1 MDQDYWKLLVVG
13 DEDVYASIRHMLL
26 EARQGKHLLDWA
38 STYEVGLKML
48 QEGSY
53 DTVLLDAGLEQH
65 NGTDLACEAI
75 KSGAHLPV
83 IKLTD
88 QESNEEDLEAV
99 QAGVALYLSKS
110 EISPLT
116 LERIIRNAIGHK
128 QIEEGLEEKLRDSE
142 KKYRELI
149 QYAPAGIYE
158 VDFTGKR
165 FTSVSD
171 AMCELSGYSRDELL
185 SMNPFDIL
193 DEEGRVLF
201 QERINRW
208 IAGEELEKN
217 VEYNVRAKDGHT
229 IHALLNTTFKRDAEG
244 KPIGATVIGFDIT
257 DLRRAEEILKYQHE
271 LLETVVRNTPA
282 AISLMRGSDLRVEV
296 VNPAYQVFVS
306 KEELVGKTLD
316 ELWLETDQNF
326 VELCRQ
332 VLDTGEPYH
341 AIDEPRMIR
350 RFPEGSLEQAYFSWS
365 LFRVDLP
372 HEKGW
377 GILNTAWETTKRKQ
391 VEEALLQSQNYIRR
405 LVDTSYEGIWSVDR
419 RGKTTFINQRAA
431 EILDYTVEE
440 IQGRNAFEYLMA
452 GEALAGRE
460 TLAKIA
466 AGKSGRVE
474 AHARRKDGTEAVLLV
489 SYSPVLDE
497 RGEFQGAL
505 AMFND
510 ITERK
515 RAEQALQKTSEQL
528 REYSEQLEARVRERT
543 EEFVTLQRRFV
554 DNVEAE
560 RLRVSQELHDGAM
573 QEIYGLMFKLSM
585 LFETSDNPEMQPE
598 VASVI
603 DDLKKI
609 NKSLRI
615 VARELRPASLTPF
628 GLEKAMRDYSER
640 ISLEHPEFHLSLD
653 LMADGKRLP
662 EHIRL
667 TLFRIYQ
674 TALTNVI
681 RHAHAQNVS
690 VHFSFDEER
699 AILKVQDDGKGFKVP
714 ERLRTLASQGHL
726 GLAGAAERAEA
737 IGGKLALESSPG
749 KGTQL
754 RVIAPLRTEVERQ
767 VSS

>member
-1 MDQDYWKLLVVG
+1 M
-13 DEDVYASIRHMLL
+13 S
-26 EARQGKHLLDWA
+26 
-38 STYEVGLKML
+38 
-48 QEGSY
+48 
-53 DTVLLDAGLEQH
+53 
-65 NGTDLACEAI
+65 
-75 KSGAHLPV
+75 
-83 IKLTD
+83 
-88 QESNEEDLEAV
+88 AV
-99 QAGVALYLSKS
+99 NS
-110 EISPLT
+110 
-116 LERIIRNAIGHK
+116 
-128 QIEEGLEEKLRDSE
+128 
-142 KKYRELI
+142 
-149 QYAPAGIYE
+149 
-158 VDFTGKR
+158 
-165 FTSVSD
+165 
-171 AMCELSGYSRDELL
+171 
-185 SMNPFDIL
+185 
-193 DEEGRVLF
+193 
-201 QERINRW
+201 
-208 IAGEELEKN
+208 
-217 VEYNVRAKDGHT
+217 
-229 IHALLNTTFKRDAEG
+229 
-244 KPIGATVIGFDIT
+244 
-257 DLRRAEEILKYQHE
+257 
-271 LLETVVRNTPA
+271 
-282 AISLMRGSDLRVEV
+282 
-296 VNPAYQVFVS
+296 
-306 KEELVGKTLD
+306 
-316 ELWLETDQNF
+316 
-326 VELCRQ
+326 
-332 VLDTGEPYH
+332 
-341 AIDEPRMIR
+341 
-350 RFPEGSLEQAYFSWS
+350 
-365 LFRVDLP
+365 
-372 HEKGW
+372 
-377 GILNTAWETTKRKQ
+377 
-391 VEEALLQSQNYIRR
+391 
-405 LVDTSYEGIWSVDR
+405 
-419 RGKTTFINQRAA
+419 
-431 EILDYTVEE
+431 
-440 IQGRNAFEYLMA
+440 
-452 GEALAGRE
+452 
-460 TLAKIA
+460 
-466 AGKSGRVE
+466 
-474 AHARRKDGTEAVLLV
+474 
-489 SYSPVLDE
+489 
-497 RGEFQGAL
+497 
-505 AMFND
+505 
-510 ITERK
+510 
-515 RAEQALQKTSEQL
+515 KTSEQL